1 MQRLLAVAALVFC
14 ATTFSAAAQNAT
26 VTARLGPGQI
36 VSVTANKMAGE
47 GAYLEIALPKGVQRF
62 DGIGEQLMSLRVN
75 GRETLLAV
83 ADFNGDGIDAVIV
96 RGSVPPEASAILVYQ
111 WDVQK
116 GEYVPVEFTND
127 QDEEKPFLFAD
138 AKSPVSIEKNGI
150 EIQVER
156 VDQNGRKVSF
166 VERYKWD
173 GTRFH
178 YAADN

>member
-1 MQRLLAVAALVFC
+1 MQRLLALAAIVLF
-14 ATTFSAAAQNAT
+14 ATAVPAAAQNAT

-36 VSVTANKMAGE
+36 VSVTANRKAGE
-47 GAYLEIALPKGVQRF
+47 GAYLEIGLPKGVQRF
-62 DGIGEQLMSLRVN
+62 DGIGEQLMSLRMN

-83 ADFNGDGIDAVIV
+83 VDFNGDGIDEIIV

-111 WDVQK
+111 WDGQK

-138 AKSPVSIEKNGI
+138 AKNPVSIDKNGI
-150 EIQVER
+150 EIQAER
-156 VDQNGRKVSF
+156 IDQNGRKASF